1 MTKNS
6 LRVRASVL
14 SSPGASAGL
23 ALMPSDG
30 LVYHAARLAPVGL
43 GVAGDDLLVGAPHD
57 LQLLVVFVPE
67 QPVEQGA
74 LPVGEGGVGLEQD
87 SAGPVQRVLLRAAPA
102 GGLLLE
108 ALAALGEL
116 VAGEPDDVERVE
128 DLPGVGHGLPDGVL
142 VSGER
147 VHRHDPHVPS
157 ELLGAG
163 GEPSGERRAAPALDH
178 VQETGRPPVPP
189 GRQVHDH
196 GHVSGAT
203 GRVPPHVLVHAQVGD
218 PVQAVF
224 VAGQM
229 LHALGRDRV
238 VRAIPQTPQRRRH
251 TAHAHRV
258 QHHGG
263 DRPPRGPFRQPPP
276 VRGHARQVV
285 LPRAAAPAAFVTP
298 AADQQPDPGL
308 AQRHVDEA
316 APTRAAHR
324 RRHPAI
330 PADPRRLHG
339 LIADLPH
346 AAPAALR
353 QVTLCHAPQSQR
365 IQPQQRIPVEPAKLA
380 YRP

>member
-1 MTKNS
+1 M
-6 LRVRASVL
+6 
-14 SSPGASAGL
+14 
-23 ALMPSDG
+23 
-30 LVYHAARLAPVGL
+30 
-43 GVAGDDLLVGAPHD
+43 
-57 LQLLVVFVPE
+57 
-67 QPVEQGA
+67 
-74 LPVGEGGVGLEQD
+74 
-87 SAGPVQRVLLRAAPA
+87 
-102 GGLLLE
+102 
-108 ALAALGEL
+108 GEL

>member
-1 MTKNS
+1 M
-6 LRVRASVL
+6 
-14 SSPGASAGL
+14 
-23 ALMPSDG
+23 
-30 LVYHAARLAPVGL
+30 
-43 GVAGDDLLVGAPHD
+43 
-57 LQLLVVFVPE
+57 
-67 QPVEQGA
+67 
-74 LPVGEGGVGLEQD
+74 GLEQD

-128 DLPGVGHGLPDGVL
+128 DLPGVGDDVAHGVL

-203 GRVPPHVLVHAQVGD
+203 GRVPPHMLIHAQVGD
-218 PVQAVF
+218 PVQAAF

-229 LHALGRDRV
+229 LHALGQDRV
-238 VRAIPQTPQRRRH
+238 VRAIPRTPQRH
-251 TAHAHRV
+251 GHAPDAHRV
-258 QHHGG
+258 QHHRGA
-263 DRPPRGPFRQPPP
+263 RPPHGRLGQPPP
-276 VRGHARQVV
+276 VRGHARQII

-308 AQRHVDEA
+308 AQGHVDEA

-339 LIADLPH
+339 LATDLPH

-353 QVTLCHAPQSQR
+353 QVTLGQAPQSQR